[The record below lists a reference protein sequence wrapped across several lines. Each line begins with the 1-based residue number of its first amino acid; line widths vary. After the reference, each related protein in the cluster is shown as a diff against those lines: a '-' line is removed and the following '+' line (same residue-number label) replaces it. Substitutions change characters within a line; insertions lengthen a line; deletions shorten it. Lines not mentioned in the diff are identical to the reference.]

1 VSAAVAGKDIVLGD
15 RYRLERELG
24 RGGMATV
31 HLARDERSGRQ
42 VAVKILHPELGA
54 ALGPERF
61 RREVDIA
68 SKLQHPHILSIEDFG
83 GSGEFL
89 YYVMPYVAGET
100 LAARIHREGML
111 PVEAAVRITCQV
123 ARALHHAH
131 QSGIIHRDVKPENI
145 LLEGDH
151 ALLADFG
158 IARAFSEPD
167 AERRL
172 TQTGLTLGTPVYMS
186 PEQAVAERALDGR
199 SDVYSLGCVLY
210 EMLAGQPPFVGPT
223 AAAIIARQMLDDV
236 PSITVVRG
244 TVPDEVEDAVMRALA
259 KQPADR
265 FGSALEFA
273 EALEHSIETHGRSLG
288 PADRRSRP
296 RRRATTGERRAARRR
311 GRVLLAAGVAV
322 ALVGSALSAWRV
334 VSGRA
339 AAAAAASAEGDV
351 LAARRVGVLYFEDL
365 SADRSLAPVADGL
378 TEELIAQLSAVQALE
393 VMSRNAVAAY
403 RDPALAP
410 DSVARALGVG
420 TLLRGTVEPAGR
432 GLRVTVRLIDGASG
446 ADLNRASFTQA
457 AGDPLAVRD
466 TLAGAVARFLRERV
480 GDEVRLRE
488 SRRGTAN
495 VAAWTAVQQANR
507 ALSDARALARR
518 NDTTGAAAAQR
529 RADSL
534 AARAAALDPA
544 WVDPVVLRGSVALLR
559 ARGMS
564 DGVAATRTLDTALA
578 AASSA
583 LVLDPGSAAALELR
597 GGVRYQRW
605 SRHLEPDRRAAA
617 ALLPAA
623 EADLKRAVALEPAR
637 AAAWNTLA
645 LLYYQKPDL
654 VEATLATRRAYE
666 ADAYLEN
673 ADDILWRLYTTA
685 YDGESFVDASHWCD
699 EGRTRFAGDPRF
711 VRCQLWL
718 FTTSA
723 RPADP
728 AAAWRLVDTLR
739 ARTPAKQWPYLGREA
754 SMLAAAAAGR
764 AGLKD
769 SAGRVLERARG
780 DLSVDPDRELLTV
793 EAFLRDQ
800 MGQRDMALALL
811 KEYLVAHPEHRSGLA
826 SPRGSWWWRGL
837 RSDPR
842 FQEIVGGPG

>member
-1 VSAAVAGKDIVLGD
+1 
-15 RYRLERELG
+15 
-24 RGGMATV
+24 
-31 HLARDERSGRQ
+31 
-42 VAVKILHPELGA
+42 
-54 ALGPERF
+54 
-61 RREVDIA
+61 
-68 SKLQHPHILSIEDFG
+68 
-83 GSGEFL
+83 
-89 YYVMPYVAGET
+89 
-100 LAARIHREGML
+100 
-111 PVEAAVRITCQV
+111 
-123 ARALHHAH
+123 
-131 QSGIIHRDVKPENI
+131 
-145 LLEGDH
+145 
-151 ALLADFG
+151 
-158 IARAFSEPD
+158 
-167 AERRL
+167 
-172 TQTGLTLGTPVYMS
+172 MS

-210 EMLAGQPPFVGPT
+210 EMLAGQPPFTGPT
-223 AAAIIARQMLDDV
+223 AASIIARQMLDDV

-265 FGSALEFA
+265 FASALEFA
-273 EALEHSIETHGRSLG
+273 EALEVSLQTGGKSLG
-288 PADRRSRP
+288 SADRRGQS
-296 RRRATTGERRAARRR
+296 RRRGPATLQRLAAARRKR
-311 GRVLLAAGVAV
+311 ARLLLAAGVVV
-322 ALVGSALSAWRV
+322 ALVGSAVSAWRL

-339 AAAAAASAEGDV
+339 AAAAVASAEGDA

-378 TEELIAQLSAVQALE
+378 TEELIARLSAVQGLD
-393 VMSRNAVAAY
+393 VVSRNGVAAY

-410 DSVARALGVG
+410 DSVAKALGAG

-432 GLRVTVRLIDGASG
+432 GLRVTVRLIDGGSG
-446 ADLNRASFTQA
+446 ADLNRASFTQPS
-457 AGDPLAVRD
+457 GDPLAVRD
-466 TLAGAVARFLRERV
+466 TLAGEVARFLRARV

-488 SRRGTAN
+488 SRRGTGN
-495 VAAWTAVQQANR
+495 VAAWTALQRANR
-507 ALSDARALARR
+507 AANDARDLARR
-518 NDTTGAAAAQR
+518 GDTVAATAALG

-534 AARAAALDPA
+534 AARATSLDPA
-544 WVDPVVLRGSVALLR
+544 WVDPVVVRGLVALR
-559 ARGMS
+559 RSRGHA
-564 DGVAATRTLDTALA
+564 DGVAAARALGDALA
-578 AASSA
+578 QANAA

-597 GGVRYQRW
+597 GAARYQRW
-605 SRHLEPDRRAAA
+605 SRHLEPEARAAA

-623 EADLKRAVALEPAR
+623 EADVKRAVALDPSR
-637 AAAWNTLA
+637 AEAYYTLA
-645 LLYYQKPDL
+645 LINAQKPDPIA
-654 VEATLATRRAYE
+654 ATLAAQRAYE

-673 ADDILWRLYTTA
+673 ADAILWRLYTTA
-685 YDGESFVDASHWCD
+685 YDNESFVDASHWCD
-699 EGRTRFAGDPRF
+699 EGRTRFPTDSRF

-723 RPADP
+723 RDADP

-739 ARTPAKQWPYLGREA
+739 ARTPAKEWPYLGREA

-780 DLSVDPDRELLTV
+780 GPDVDPDRELLTI

-811 KEYLVAHPEHRSGLA
+811 QQYLVAHPEHRSGFA

-842 FQEIVGGPG
+842 FRELVGAQ